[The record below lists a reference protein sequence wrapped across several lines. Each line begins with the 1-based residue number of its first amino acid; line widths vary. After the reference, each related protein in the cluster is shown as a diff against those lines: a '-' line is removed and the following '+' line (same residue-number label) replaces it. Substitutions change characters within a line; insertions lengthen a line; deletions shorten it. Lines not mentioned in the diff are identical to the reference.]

1 MQEDGFSTSWVTSLS
16 RGAGPRYLQVADA
29 IEQAIADG
37 RLQPGD
43 RLPPQRRLADMLG
56 VDLTTV
62 TRGYDEA
69 KRRNLLKARGALGT
83 YVAAPKVDLA
93 QVIDLSMNLPPPPAD
108 IDPDDAV
115 RRGMAQ
121 VLLHTDAN
129 VLMSYHLGGGSVTD
143 RAAGVL
149 WLEPVLGRI
158 STERVMTCPGA
169 QSALAALILAL
180 TKPGDVIMS
189 ESLVYPGLRA
199 AIDQLGRRLVAIEAD
214 EEGLLPDALEKASRE
229 YGARVLYLNPT
240 LQNPTASTMSERRR
254 RAVADVAIARGI
266 RIIEDDPYWLL
277 ADHAP
282 PPMAS
287 FAPAQVYYIATLS
300 KTLTPGLRT
309 AFVVLPDTH
318 AQDSFLSALRSFVL
332 MSSPLATGLATQ
344 WIHDGTAL
352 QWLAGVKA
360 EARNRQHLAMRI
372 LPDASG
378 VIHDGIH
385 RWLTLPDH
393 WTSFDLANAAR
404 MEGLAVTSSDVFA
417 MGEQVPNAIRI
428 SLGGVRDREHLA
440 SALRRLA
447 GLLSRKTL
455 GSRGIVV

>member
-1 MQEDGFSTSWVTSLS
+1 
-16 RGAGPRYLQVADA
+16 VADA
-29 IEQAIADG
+29 IEHAIADG

-43 RLPPQRRLADMLG
+43 RLPPQRRLANLLG

-83 YVAAPKVDLA
+83 YVAAPKVDLT
-93 QVIDLSMNLPPPPAD
+93 QVIDLSMNMPPPPAG
-108 IDPDDAV
+108 IDLDDAM

-121 VLLHTDAN
+121 VLLRADAD

-149 WLEPVLGRI
+149 WLKPVLGKI
-158 STERVMTCPGA
+158 NTERVVTCPGA
-169 QSALAALILAL
+169 QSALAALLLAL
-180 TKPGDVIMS
+180 TQPGDVVLS
-189 ESLVYPGLRA
+189 EPLVYPGLRA
-199 AIDQLGRRLVAIEAD
+199 AIDQLGRRLVAVEAD
-214 EEGLLPDALEKASRE
+214 EEGMLPDALEQASRE
-229 YGARVLYLNPT
+229 NGSRVLYVNPT
-240 LQNPTASTMSERRR
+240 LQNPTARTMSEQRR
-254 RAVADVAIARGI
+254 RAVADTAIACGV

-277 ADHAP
+277 AEHAP
-282 PPMAS
+282 PPIAS

-309 AFVVLPDTH
+309 AFVMLPDTQV
-318 AQDSFLSALRSFVL
+318 QDRFLSALRSFVL
-332 MSSPLATGLATQ
+332 MSPPLATGLATQ

-352 QWLAGVKA
+352 QWLEGVKA
-360 EARNRQHLAMRI
+360 EARHRQHLAMRI

-378 VIHDGIH
+378 VIPHGIH
-385 RWLTLPDH
+385 RWLALPDH
-393 WTSFDLANAAR
+393 WTSVDLASAAR

-417 MGEQVPNAIRI
+417 VGEPMPNAIRI
-428 SLGGVRDREHLA
+428 SLGGVRDRDHLA